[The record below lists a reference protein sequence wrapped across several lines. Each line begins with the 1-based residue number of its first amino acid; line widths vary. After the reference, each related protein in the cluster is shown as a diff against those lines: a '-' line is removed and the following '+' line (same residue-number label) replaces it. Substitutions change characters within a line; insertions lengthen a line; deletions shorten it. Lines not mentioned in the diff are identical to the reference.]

1 MRSLKNSD
9 DDRLTMDIAD
19 AAKLLGISPG
29 STYRAAHIG
38 EIPAIRLGGRML
50 VLREP
55 FIRMLKGRQMSAA

>member
-19 AAKLLGISPG
+19 AAKLLGISSG
-29 STYRAAHIG
+29 STYRAAHTG

-55 FIRMLKGRQMSAA
+55 FIRMLNGNQMSAA